1 MFTGIIE
8 NLGEIKKIDKY
19 EDYWKF
25 SILTNFSDIKLG
37 DSISINGV
45 CLTVTKIDEKQ
56 LDFEVVSETLIK
68 SNFKSINEG
77 DVVNL
82 ERSLK
87 LNDRLDGHL
96 VQGHVEDTG
105 KILSKVTNEG
115 ETKIKIEIN
124 KDIIKYCIYK
134 GSIAVDGISLTI
146 SKIYSNSIEICI
158 IPYTL
163 KHTTLGIKDVGSLVN
178 IETDMISKYVERRAQ
193 FNS

>member
-25 SILTNFSDIKLG
+25 SISTNFTDIKLG

-45 CLTVTKIDEKQ
+45 CLTVTKIDGKK

-68 SNFKSINEG
+68 SNFKSVKEG

-87 LNDRLDGHL
+87 LSDRLDGHL

-105 KILSKVTNEG
+105 KILSKVTNGG
-115 ETKIKIEIN
+115 ETKIKIEID

-178 IETDMISKYVERRAQ
+178 IETDMISKYVERRVQ

>member
-45 CLTVTKIDEKQ
+45 CLTVTKIDGKK

-115 ETKIKIEIN
+115 ETKIKIEID

>member
-25 SILTNFSDIKLG
+25 SISTNFTDIKLG

-45 CLTVTKIDEKQ
+45 CLTVTKIDGKK

-68 SNFKSINEG
+68 SNFKSVKEG

-87 LNDRLDGHL
+87 LSDRLDGHL

-115 ETKIKIEIN
+115 ETKIKIKID

-178 IETDMISKYVERRAQ
+178 IETDMISKYVERRVQ

>member
-1 MFTGIIE
+1 M
-8 NLGEIKKIDKY
+8 
-19 EDYWKF
+19 
-25 SILTNFSDIKLG
+25 
-37 DSISINGV
+37 
-45 CLTVTKIDEKQ
+45 
-56 LDFEVVSETLIK
+56 
-68 SNFKSINEG
+68 
-77 DVVNL
+77 
-82 ERSLK
+82 K

-105 KILSKVTNEG
+105 KILSKITNEG

>member
-8 NLGEIKKIDKY
+8 NLGEIKKIDKH

-25 SILTNFSDIKLG
+25 SVSTNFTDIKLG

-45 CLTVTKIDEKQ
+45 CLTVTKIDGKQ

-124 KDIIKYCIYK
+124 KDVIKYCIYK

-163 KHTTLGIKDVGSLVN
+163 KHTTLGIKDIGSLVN